1 MLHLMGTVMLRLGLA
16 LALVLSP
23 GLSFAQAPELAE
35 AGKLTWGA
43 SVTFPPFE
51 FEDNGKPAGFDI
63 DFTDAVAKKIGLQ
76 STIMPIEFKG
86 LIPALLGK
94 RVDII
99 VSGMYINPQR
109 LEVADFVPYLL
120 VGNQIVVRAGNP
132 KKIDGQDALCGKQ
145 VAAPVGT
152 VFETAAKGIST
163 QCTAAGKSEITLLL
177 LPGTTNCALA
187 LTQGRADAII
197 VSTATVAA
205 LIRET
210 PGAYDTG
217 GAPFDTSTKV
227 GIAVRKDNPS
237 LHAALD
243 KAVLALVADGTY
255 AALIKKWSLPPA
267 SSAF

>member
-1 MLHLMGTVMLRLGLA
+1 MLRLITA
-16 LALVLSP
+16 LALILLPSL
-23 GLSFAQAPELAE
+23 GHAQVPELADS
-35 AGKLTWGA
+35 GKLTWGA

-51 FEDNGKPAGFDI
+51 FEDNGKPIGFDL
-63 DFTDAVAKKIGLQ
+63 DFTDAVAKKMDLQ
-76 STIMPIEFKG
+76 SAILPIEFKG

-132 KKIDGQDALCGKQ
+132 KQIDGVATLCGRQ
-145 VAAPVGT
+145 VAAPIGT
-152 VFETAAKGIST
+152 VFEVVAKQADA
-163 QCTAAGKSEITLLL
+163 QCKAAGKPEIALLL

-187 LTQGRADAII
+187 MTQDRADAII

-205 LIRET
+205 LMHET
-210 PGAYDTG
+210 PGAYATG

-227 GIAVRKDNPS
+227 GIAVRKDNPG
-237 LHAALD
+237 LKAALD
-243 KAVLALVADGTY
+243 KAVQALVADGTY
-255 AALIKKWSLPPA
+255 AALIKKWNLPPA

>member
-1 MLHLMGTVMLRLGLA
+1 MLRLALA
-16 LALVLSP
+16 LALVTLP
-23 GLSFAQAPELAE
+23 VAGFAQTPELAQQ
-35 AGKLTWGA
+35 GKLTWGA

-51 FEDNGKPAGFDI
+51 FEDNGKPTGFDI

-76 STIMPIEFKG
+76 SAIMPIEFKG

-94 RVDII
+94 RIDVI

-120 VGNQIVVRAGNP
+120 VGNQIVVRTGNP
-132 KKIDGQDALCGKQ
+132 AKIDGKDALCGKQ

-152 VFETAAKGIST
+152 VFETAAKGVSA
-163 QCTAAGKSEITLLL
+163 QCTATGKPELTLLL

-205 LIRET
+205 LMHET

-217 GAPFDTSTKV
+217 GEPFDTSTKV

-243 KAVLALVADGTY
+243 KAVQEIVADGTY
-255 AALIKKWSLPPA
+255 AALIKKWALPPA

>member
-1 MLHLMGTVMLRLGLA
+1 MLRFALTLA
-16 LALVLSP
+16 LALFP
-23 GLSFAQAPELAE
+23 GLAFAQTPELAE

-51 FEDNGKPAGFDI
+51 FQENGKPAGFDI
-63 DFTDAVAKKIGLQ
+63 DLVDALAKKMNLQ
-76 STIMPIEFKG
+76 SAILPIEFKG

-94 RVDII
+94 RIDII

-109 LEVADFVPYLL
+109 LEVADMIPYLL

-132 KKIDGQDALCGKQ
+132 KHIDGKASLCGLN

-152 VFETAAKGIST
+152 LFEAAAKQTSAD
-163 QCTAAGKSEITLLL
+163 CKAAGKPEINLLS

-187 LTQGRADAII
+187 LTQDRADAII

-205 LIRET
+205 LMHET
-210 PGAYDTG
+210 PDAYATG
-217 GAPFDTSTKV
+217 GAPFDTDTKV
-227 GIAVRKDNPS
+227 GIAVRKDTPM
-237 LHAALD
+237 LKAGVE
-243 KAVLALVADGTY
+243 KAVQAIVADGTY
-255 AALIKKWSLPPA
+255 AALIKKWNLPPA

>member
-1 MLHLMGTVMLRLGLA
+1 MLRLAMTLA
-16 LALVLSP
+16 FVLLPS
-23 GLSFAQAPELAE
+23 LSFAQAPELAE
-35 AGKLTWGA
+35 AGKLTWGT

-51 FEDNGKPAGFDI
+51 FADTGGKPIGFDI
-63 DFTDAVAKKIGLQ
+63 DFTNAFAKRMGLQ
-76 STIMPIEFKG
+76 SVIMPIEFKG

-120 VGNQIVVRAGNP
+120 VGNQIVVRTGNP
-132 KKIDGQDALCGKQ
+132 KHIDGVTTLCGKQ

-152 VFETAAKGIST
+152 VFEVAAKQASE
-163 QCTAAGKSEITLLL
+163 QCKAGGKPEITLLL

-187 LTQGRADAII
+187 MTHARADAII

-205 LIRET
+205 LMHET
-210 PGAYDTG
+210 PGAYATG

-227 GIAVRKDNPS
+227 GIAVRKDNPG
-237 LHAALD
+237 LKAALD
-243 KAVLALVADGTY
+243 KAVQAIVADGSY
-255 AALIKKWSLPPA
+255 AALVEKWNLPPD

>member
-1 MLHLMGTVMLRLGLA
+1 MLRLA
-16 LALVLSP
+16 MTLALVLLPSL
-23 GLSFAQAPELAE
+23 GFAQAPELAE

-51 FEDNGKPAGFDI
+51 FADTGGKPIGFDI
-63 DFTDAVAKKIGLQ
+63 DFTAAVAKKMGLQ

-94 RVDII
+94 RVDVI

-109 LEVADFVPYLL
+109 S
-120 VGNQIVVRAGNP
+120 QIVVRAGNP
-132 KKIDGQDALCGKQ
+132 KQIDGEATLCGKQ

-152 VFETAAKGIST
+152 VFETAAKQASD
-163 QCTAAGKSEITLLL
+163 QCKAAGKPEITLLL

-187 LTQGRADAII
+187 LTQDRADAII

-205 LIRET
+205 LMHET
-210 PGAYDTG
+210 PGAYATG

-227 GIAVRKDNPS
+227 GIAVRKDNPA
-237 LHAALD
+237 LKAALD
-243 KAVLALVADGTY
+243 KAVQAIVADGTY
-255 AALIKKWSLPPA
+255 AALVKQWNLPPA

>member
-1 MLHLMGTVMLRLGLA
+1 MLRLA
-16 LALVLSP
+16 MTLALVLLPSL
-23 GLSFAQAPELAE
+23 GFAQAPELAE
-35 AGKLTWGA
+35 AGRLTWGA

-51 FEDNGKPAGFDI
+51 FADTGGKPIGFDI
-63 DFTDAVAKKIGLQ
+63 DFTDAVAKRMGLQ

-109 LEVADFVPYLL
+109 LEVADLVPYLL

-132 KKIDGQDALCGKQ
+132 KKIDGVATLCGKQ

-152 VFETAAKGIST
+152 VFEVAAKQAND
-163 QCTAAGKSEITLLL
+163 QCKAAGKPEVSLLL

-187 LTQGRADAII
+187 LTQERADAII

-205 LIRET
+205 LMHET
-210 PGAYDTG
+210 PGAYATG

-227 GIAVRKDNPS
+227 GIAVRKDNPA
-237 LHAALD
+237 LKVALD
-243 KAVLALVADGTY
+243 NAVQAVVADGTY
-255 AALIKKWSLPPA
+255 ATLIQKWNLPPA

>member
-1 MLHLMGTVMLRLGLA
+1 MLRLALT
-16 LALVLSP
+16 LALVLLPSL
-23 GLSFAQAPELAE
+23 GFAQAPELAE
-35 AGKLTWGA
+35 AGKLTWGS

-51 FEDNGKPAGFDI
+51 FADTGGKPIGFDL
-63 DFTDAVAKKIGLQ
+63 DFTDAVAKKMGLQ
-76 STIMPIEFKG
+76 STILPIEFKG

-94 RVDII
+94 RVDIL
-99 VSGMYINPQR
+99 VSGMYISPQR

-132 KKIDGQDALCGKQ
+132 KQIDGVTTLCGKQ

-152 VFETAAKGIST
+152 VFEVAAKQAND
-163 QCTAAGKSEITLLL
+163 QCKAAGKPEITLLL

-187 LTQGRADAII
+187 LTQGRADGII

-205 LIRET
+205 LTHET
-210 PGAYDTG
+210 PGAYATG

-227 GIAVRKDNPS
+227 GIAVRKDNPA
-237 LHAALD
+237 LKAALE
-243 KAVLALVADGTY
+243 KAVQAIVADGTY
-255 AALIKKWSLPPA
+255 AALLQKWNLPPA

>member
-1 MLHLMGTVMLRLGLA
+1 MIYLKGTAMFR
-16 LALVLSP
+16 LALVFALVLLP
-23 GLSFAQAPELAE
+23 GLGFAQAPDLAE
-35 AGKLTWGA
+35 SGKLTWGA

-132 KKIDGQDALCGKQ
+132 KKIDGPAALCGKQ

-152 VFETAAKGIST
+152 VFEVAAKQASA
-163 QCTAAGKSEITLLL
+163 QCKEAGKPEITLLL

-187 LTQGRADAII
+187 LTQDRADAII

-205 LIRET
+205 LMRET
-210 PGAYDTG
+210 PGAYDAG
-217 GAPFDTSTKV
+217 GVPFDTSTKV
-227 GIAVRKDNPS
+227 GIAVRKDNPA
-237 LHAALD
+237 LKAAID
-243 KAVLALVADGTY
+243 KAVQAIVADGTY

-267 SSAF
+267 SAAF